1 MAIND
6 KLNNSEMLQT
16 TTPISGMLYFF
27 VLSIFYIIIS
37 VILIYTSVATPGI
50 EIALNIIFVLL
61 LILGL
66 YFINLKT
73 ITQLCGN
80 GDSTYIP
87 PYHKVMTTTFIP
99 WIIVFGSIFLI
110 LETFPGWVS
119 PFSNTLGYL
128 IIKFLGADDTYKSI
142 LKTEREIKKGENIA
156 NAIKKMSSDTSMF
169 INDLHGNK
177 EDFENDIKL
186 LRKEGFLNFDG
197 DNVMNNESVKILFK
211 LVQIKNTIGKGIWYI
226 LAGGIV
232 ASISYNIILD
242 INCQKSPDQVS
253 NLINNK
259 ENEDYLMEGTL
270 WKVITDDE
278 ELKGKEPIESE
289 NLSKLFVYDPENQIA
304 KFKNELIK
312 ETIYSQKYNS
322 NANGIQIRLENTY
335 SMEDIY
341 SNQYVSLTYKD
352 FVEHINNNYTNQ
364 REKILNA
371 VTAKNIFKALSTE
384 PDKEP
389 KDYDKINYLV
399 IE

>member
-1 MAIND
+1 MAIKD

-87 PYHKVMTTTFIP
+87 PYQKVMTTTFIP

-142 LKTEREIKKGENIA
+142 LKTEQEIKKNQNIA
-156 NAIKKMSSDTSMF
+156 SAIKKMSSDTSMF
-169 INDLHGNK
+169 INDLHGNQ

-186 LRKEGFLNFDG
+186 LKKEGFLNFNE

-242 INCQKSPDQVS
+242 INCQKSPDQAS
-253 NLINNK
+253 KLIDNK

-270 WKVITDDE
+270 WKVITDTKDDE
-278 ELKGKEPIESE
+278 LLGKEPIESD
-289 NLSKLFVYDPENQIA
+289 NLSKLFVYDSENQIA
-304 KFKNELIK
+304 NFKYELIN
-312 ETIYSQKYNS
+312 ETIYSQNYNS
-322 NANGIQIRLENTY
+322 NAYGVQIRLENTY

-341 SNQYVSLTYKD
+341 SNQYVSLTYDD
-352 FVEHINNNYTNQ
+352 FVEHINNNYTNES
-364 REKILNA
+364 EKIMNA
-371 VTAKNIFKALSTE
+371 TSAKRIFTAGSDTE
-384 PDKEP
+384 PNGS
-389 KDYDKINYLV
+389 DKICYLV

>member
-80 GDSTYIP
+80 GDTTYIP

-142 LKTEREIKKGENIA
+142 LKTEQEIKTGQNIA
-156 NAIKKMSSDTSMF
+156 SAIKKMTSDTSMF
-169 INDLHGNK
+169 INDLHGNQ
-177 EDFENDIKL
+177 EDFENDVKL
-186 LRKEGFLNFDG
+186 LRKEGFLNFSG
-197 DNVMNNESVKILFK
+197 DNVMNNESIKILFK

-253 NLINNK
+253 KLIDNK
-259 ENEDYLMEGTL
+259 EDEDYLMEGTL
-270 WKVITDDE
+270 WKVITDIEDDV
-278 ELKGKEPIESE
+278 LIGKEEINSD
-289 NLSKLFVYDPENQIA
+289 NLSKLFVYDSVDQIDN
-304 KFKNELIK
+304 FKNELIY
-312 ETIYSQKYNS
+312 ETIYSQQYNS
-322 NANGIQIRLENTY
+322 KVNNVQIRLENTY

-341 SNQYVSLTYKD
+341 SNQYVSLNKSDFKTYFDDK
-352 FVEHINNNYTNQ
+352 NYGD
-364 REKILNA
+364 IL
-371 VTAKNIFKALSTE
+371 TGIFGGE
-384 PDKEP
+384 N
-389 KDYDKINYLV
+389 DKIYYLV

>member
-1 MAIND
+1 MAIKD
-6 KLNNSEMLQT
+6 KFNNSEMLQT

-37 VILIYTSVATPGI
+37 VILIYTSVTTPGV

-87 PYHKVMTTTFIP
+87 PYHKIMTTTFIP
-99 WIIVFGSIFLI
+99 WVIVFGSIFLI

-119 PFSNTLGYL
+119 PFSNTFGYL
-128 IIKFLGADDTYKSI
+128 IIKFLGSDTAYKSI
-142 LKTEREIKKGENIA
+142 LKSEQDIKKDQNIA

-169 INDLHGNK
+169 INDLHGNQ

-186 LRKEGFLNFDG
+186 LNKEGFLNFNEP
-197 DNVMNNESVKILFK
+197 NVMNNESVKILFK

-270 WKVITDDE
+270 WKVITNSEDDE
-278 ELKGKEPIESE
+278 LLGKEEIKSD
-289 NLSKLFVYDPENQIA
+289 NLSKLFVYQSENQISN
-304 KFKNELIK
+304 FKNELIN
-312 ETIYSQKYNS
+312 ETIYSLEYNS
-322 NANGIQIRLENTY
+322 NVNGVQIRLENTY

-341 SNQYVSLTYKD
+341 SNQYVSLTYND
-352 FVEHINNNYTNQ
+352 FVDHIDDNYEDNHDN
-364 REKILNA
+364 ILN
-371 VTAKNIFKALSTE
+371 NINILFTGNSNTQPNE
-384 PDKEP
+384 Q
-389 KDYDKINYLV
+389 DKICYLV